1 MRHIAATLAFIL
13 LLMAPTCARA
23 QLWSGIINQTRA
35 TPAWTN
41 AGATIASRST
51 ICSTLG
57 TAGQT
62 SSFAQSI
69 TAAQINS
76 AISACPNGQVVFLNP
91 GTYAIGGQIT
101 ISRSNVT
108 LRGAGPD
115 QTKIIPTAGNSCG
128 NATSLIC
135 VSADGNWS
143 GGPDHLTTFLGAGNP
158 PVSGVYLQRATQ
170 VLLGSTSGL
179 SVGQDLILDQQDPSS
194 DPGDIFI
201 CGTTGA
207 TCSSEGQASG
217 GGRGGNHAQ
226 MQHAIVTA
234 ISGNTVTIA
243 QGLYMPNWNSAQSPG
258 AWWAT
263 TLAQSVGIEDLSIDN
278 RTAGAGSVTIFNNA
292 YNCWMINIASL
303 GGGSRSHVDMQY
315 SPNITVMNS
324 YFWGSNG
331 ANLSYGVEPWMAGNE
346 LVENNI
352 FQHVTTPM
360 LIGAESGSVW
370 AYNYAI
376 DEYTTNPS
384 WLYPSSMDHD
394 PGTMMDL
401 FEGNVMPSAMEDTI
415 HGSHAMETYFRN
427 RLIGIDTANSQTL
440 QTSAFLL
447 ESFSRFANFIGNVLG
462 TSGYHNNYQTL
473 GGGST
478 ANCDKSIYNLGWGGT
493 ECASGG
499 INNDPLVVS
508 TLMRWGNYDVVNG
521 VAQWNPA
528 EVPSGLSIYANA
540 VPLSQTLP
548 PSLFLSG
555 PPPFWPSGK
564 PFPGIGPDV
573 AGGNIPNVG
582 GHAYTNPAQDCYT
595 NVMGGSTT
603 SPVGAL
609 TFNANNCYGAV
620 TLPAPPTNLTIVIN

>member
-1 MRHIAATLAFIL
+1 MKRKYGLVFSVIMLS
-13 LLMAPTCARA
+13 MVPTVAYA
-23 QLWSGIINQTRA
+23 QLWSGIIDPTRA
-35 TPAWTN
+35 TAWTN
-41 AGATIASRST
+41 AGATIANRST

-57 TAGQT
+57 TTGQA
-62 SSFAQSI
+62 SSFVQSV

-76 AISACPNGQVVFLNP
+76 AISACPNGQVVFLNA
-91 GTYAIGGQIT
+91 GTYALGGQIT

-115 QTKIIPTAGNSCG
+115 QTKIVPTAGSGCG
-128 NATSLIC
+128 NTTSLVC
-135 VSADGNWS
+135 VGTDGNWS

-158 PVSGVYLQRATQ
+158 PVGGIYIQGATQ
-170 VLLGSTSGL
+170 VLLGNTSGL

-194 DPGDIFI
+194 DTGNVYI
-201 CGTTGA
+201 CGMMAA
-207 TCSSEGQASG
+207 TCSSEGQAGG

-234 ISGNTVTIA
+234 INGTTVTIT
-243 QGLYMPNWNSAQSPG
+243 QGLYMPNWNVGQSPG

-263 TLAQSVGIEDLSIDN
+263 TLAQSVGIEDLYIDN
-278 RTAGAGSVTIFNNA
+278 RTAGAGSITIFNNA
-292 YNCWMINIASL
+292 YNCWMINIASI
-303 GGGSRSHVDMQY
+303 GGGSRSHVDLQY

-360 LIGAESGSVW
+360 LIGDESGSVW
-370 AYNYAI
+370 AYNYVI
-376 DEYTTNPS
+376 DQYTANAS
-384 WLYPSSMDHD
+384 WLFPSSMDHD

-427 RLIGIDTANSQTL
+427 RLIGIDTANSQTQ

-447 ESFSRFANFIGNVLG
+447 ESFSRYANFIGNVLG
-462 TSGYHNNYQTL
+462 TSGYHNNYQVL
-473 GGGST
+473 QAGST
-478 ANCDKSIYNLGWGGT
+478 ANCDRSIYNLGWGGT
-493 ECASGG
+493 ECTSGSV
-499 INNDPLVVS
+499 NNDPLVVS

-521 VAQWNPA
+521 AVQWNSA

-540 VPLSQTLP
+540 VPLSQILP
-548 PSLFLSG
+548 ASFYLSG
-555 PPPFWPSGK
+555 TPSFWPSSK

-573 AGGNIPNVG
+573 TGGNILNIG
-582 GHAYTNPAQDCYT
+582 GHAYTNPAEDCYT

-603 SPVGAL
+603 SSVGVL
-609 TFNANNCYGAV
+609 TFNANKCYGTV
-620 TLPAPPTNLTIVIN
+620 TLPAAPTNLSVIVN